1 MTERFISN
9 GWTVKAYDLSGNL
22 VFESN
27 SLERS
32 LALQVYWDLH
42 DCEPPIELAHDSRGD
57 HPYSRIERVAFD
69 RYGEKYSYNINPHK
83 KESY

>member
-1 MTERFISN
+1 MIERFISN

-22 VFESN
+22 VFESK

-42 DCEPPIELAHDSRGD
+42 DCVKF
-57 HPYSRIERVAFD
+57 PYSRIERVAFD
-69 RYGEKYSYNINPHK
+69 GYGEKYSYNITPPK
-83 KESY
+83 MESVQ

>member
-1 MTERFISN
+1 MMERFISN

-22 VFESN
+22 VFESK

-42 DCEPPIELAHDSRGD
+42 DCKKYS
-57 HPYSRIERVAFD
+57 YSRIKRVAFD
-69 RYGEKYSYNINPHK
+69 QYGEKYSYNITPPK
-83 KESY
+83 MESVQ